1 MLSKTESPLTVFTK
15 LFISLNSPPS
25 LERHMKNSYICE
37 LTSTS
42 GKYKVDNTLILP
54 IKRANGRVAGAI
66 EVNFFDRKGDIITSP

>member
-1 MLSKTESPLTVFTK
+1 
-15 LFISLNSPPS
+15 
-25 LERHMKNSYICE
+25 MKNSYICE

-66 EVNFFDRKGDIITSP
+66 EVNNS

>member
-1 MLSKTESPLTVFTK
+1 
-15 LFISLNSPPS
+15 
-25 LERHMKNSYICE
+25 MKNSYICE

-66 EVNFFDRKGDIITSP
+66 EVNFSPYKRFSHAFH